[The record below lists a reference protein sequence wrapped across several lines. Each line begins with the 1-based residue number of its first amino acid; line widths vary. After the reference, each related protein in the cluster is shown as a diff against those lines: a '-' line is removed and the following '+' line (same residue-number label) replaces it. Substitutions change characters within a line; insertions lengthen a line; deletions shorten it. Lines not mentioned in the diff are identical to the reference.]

1 MMMSDVPEKN
11 AQSIEEFFKS
21 APDDD
26 KLRYM
31 KFAWNLDK
39 EKLFHE
45 LMRVHA
51 ESSRLLM
58 QAEMEITHLR
68 GVIDGPPT
76 TLN

>member
-1 MMMSDVPEKN
+1 MMSDVPEKN
-11 AQSIEEFFKS
+11 AESIEEFFKS

>member
-1 MMMSDVPEKN
+1 MMSDVPEKN

>member
-1 MMMSDVPEKN
+1 MMSDLPEKN
-11 AQSIEEFFKS
+11 AESIEEFFRT
-21 APDDD
+21 APDDE
-26 KLRYM
+26 KVRYM

>member
-1 MMMSDVPEKN
+1 MMSDIPEKD

-51 ESSRLLM
+51 ESSRLLL
-58 QAEMEITHLR
+58 QAQMEISHLR
-68 GVIDGPPT
+68 EVIDGPQAT
-76 TLN
+76 IN

>member
-1 MMMSDVPEKN
+1 MMSDVPEKN

-58 QAEMEITHLR
+58 QAEMEINHLR

>member
-1 MMMSDVPEKN
+1 MMSDLPEKN
-11 AQSIEEFFKS
+11 AESIEEFFRT